1 MRYLLMVPASFVF
14 AFVLLCSSEVAIAST
29 KCDVSER
36 PTGDQKPGLVFR
48 KLMGDR
54 CVADKDADPSEL
66 VKQVYKALDPE
77 NPDTKDYTL
86 ALARGGASA
95 LWQLF
100 DYAEAQ
106 HLKASGRL
114 KDQWIVSRDA
124 IRRAASASEGLGELS
139 TRALAVKAESFIE
152 PTLVKYNGDNSA
164 GFKIGDQVIDFAC
177 SVSASAEACDQ
188 FESRLELWRVYR
200 LTYAVFYALQ
210 APENASRAA
219 NYKLKLDRW
228 KAYRAQSLHQ
238 TWWELA
244 INGYRLN
251 NDERLCRREQG
262 VRVGLCEVP
271 TSQLIVFRP
280 DVGLRLSRNANG
292 TSELKPHLVVELIG
306 RYQFRW
312 KAAADSSASAKD
324 KSTIVSPW
332 GYSIAAAYGIE
343 GDRNRWS
350 FGPMLRWKSYNF
362 AVTRSSTGRWSLLVN
377 TSLSDKFFQA
387 EADWSEKLQ
396 MAGR

>member
-1 MRYLLMVPASFVF
+1 MRYLSTMPVSSVI
-14 AFVLLCSSEVAIAST
+14 AFVLLFSSEVAIAST

-36 PTGDQKPGLVFR
+36 PTVDQRPGLVFR
-48 KLMGDR
+48 KLMRPD
-54 CVADKDADPSEL
+54 CVADPEADPSEL
-66 VKQVYKALDPE
+66 VNQVYKALDPE
-77 NPDTKDYTL
+77 SPDTGNYIL
-86 ALARGGASA
+86 ALTNGVAAA
-95 LWQLF
+95 LRQLG
-100 DYAEAQ
+100 DHADAQ
-106 HLKASGRL
+106 ESKASGGL
-114 KDQWIVSRDA
+114 KAQWAASRDA
-124 IRRAASASEGLGELS
+124 LRRAASESESLGELS
-139 TRALAVKAESFIE
+139 TRMLAQRAESFIE

-164 GFKIGDQVIDFAC
+164 GFRIGDQVIDFAC

-188 FESRLELWRVYR
+188 FESRLALWRVYR
-200 LTYAVFYALQ
+200 LTFAVFQALQ
-210 APENASRAA
+210 NPENASRAA
-219 NYKLKLDRW
+219 NYKLKFARW
-228 KAYRAQSLHQ
+228 DAYRTQSLHQ

-251 NDERLCRREQG
+251 NDEGMCRRERG

-312 KAAADSSASAKD
+312 KAAADSTASAKD
-324 KSTIVSPW
+324 KSTIVNPW